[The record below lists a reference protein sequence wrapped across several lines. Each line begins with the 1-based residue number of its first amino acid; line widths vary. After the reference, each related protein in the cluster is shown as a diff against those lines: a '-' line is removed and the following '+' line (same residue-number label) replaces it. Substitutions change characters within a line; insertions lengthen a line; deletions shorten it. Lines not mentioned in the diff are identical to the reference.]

1 MIEERENPLNRE
13 IIEKDSLPR
22 LDLIEEKDFDS
33 TRLSE
38 RRLQEWSACVLQEMG
53 DKTRWIQSL
62 ESGII
67 RRDQR
72 IEKLEIRT
80 RELEEK
86 LESTTNDYRKRLA
99 QLQYELIGI
108 RTSKAWKLAKLFERF
123 SIIVSW
129 SKLLY
134 WTATGKLAT
143 KLREEKIY
151 TELANSGL
159 FDPEYYL
166 MMNPDVAAA
175 GADPL
180 KHYIDNYLQG
190 RNPNQCFD
198 TLSYL
203 QSHPDIDI
211 NPLLHY
217 YRVQNPRGEK

>member
-67 RRDQR
+67 RRDRR

-108 RTSKAWKLAKLFERF
+108 RTSKARKTFRA
-123 SIIVSW
+123 I
-129 SKLLY
+129 
-134 WTATGKLAT
+134 
-143 KLREEKIY
+143 
-151 TELANSGL
+151 
-159 FDPEYYL
+159 FDYCILE
-166 MMNPDVAAA
+166 
-175 GADPL
+175 
-180 KHYIDNYLQG
+180 
-190 RNPNQCFD
+190 
-198 TLSYL
+198 
-203 QSHPDIDI
+203 
-211 NPLLHY
+211 
-217 YRVQNPRGEK
+217 